1 MLIRGREK
9 TSKDSKEKY
18 YEILK
23 QQKVSS
29 SVRKPFMPSLIFP
42 ILQCHQPN
50 SKYRKV
56 QDQFYWNQIIT
67 FYLFQIYTVNMAANH
82 LN

>member
-1 MLIRGREK
+1 MLIRGKEK

-29 SVRKPFMPSLIFP
+29 SVRKPFMPSLISP
-42 ILQCHQPN
+42 ILQCQTAYIE
-50 SKYRKV
+50 KLRICFTETK
-56 QDQFYWNQIIT
+56 
-67 FYLFQIYTVNMAANH
+67 
-82 LN
+82 

>member
-1 MLIRGREK
+1 MLIRGKEK

-23 QQKVSS
+23 QQKVSR

-50 SKYRKV
+50 SIYRK
-56 QDQFYWNQIIT
+56 
-67 FYLFQIYTVNMAANH
+67 A
-82 LN
+82 